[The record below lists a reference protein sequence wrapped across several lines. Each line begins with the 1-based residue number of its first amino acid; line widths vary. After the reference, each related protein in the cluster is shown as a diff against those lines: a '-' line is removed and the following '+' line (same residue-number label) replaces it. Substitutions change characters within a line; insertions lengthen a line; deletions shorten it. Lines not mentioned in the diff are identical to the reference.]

1 MFCAGWVHR
10 DISDGNM
17 LAVWDKETQAW
28 RVRISDLEYA
38 REFPRDDGV
47 AGSDPKTGTPFFM
60 AYEIQTHAPLYDPQ
74 EFEAESLGYLTRL
87 QTGTCE
93 PVQMHTYQHD
103 LESLFWLI
111 LWIVLARIGHQQS
124 IDAAFAIFQEGHST
138 QFARGRTLKDG
149 FTPAL
154 QDSFHVDTHKIRDE
168 LGAIRRQ
175 LYRAYKMRSPQ
186 DMQDIAS
193 YSLVC
198 GQYLE
203 FFRRINEPLNR
214 EAWSGLAI
222 WTPIWT
228 LKGMLPPG
236 SVAHSESRKRKCDEE
251 DTRDEL
257 PSFDQA
263 VLAPVAGPS
272 TQGSEAESSAGPRRS
287 KRAKKTVPSYAESA
301 SD

>member
-1 MFCAGWVHR
+1 
-10 DISDGNM
+10 
-17 LAVWDKETQAW
+17 
-28 RVRISDLEYA
+28 
-38 REFPRDDGV
+38 
-47 AGSDPKTGTPFFM
+47 
-60 AYEIQTHAPLYDPQ
+60 
-74 EFEAESLGYLTRL
+74 
-87 QTGTCE
+87 
-93 PVQMHTYQHD
+93 MHTYQHD

-111 LWIVLARIGHQQS
+111 LWIVLARVGHQQS

-222 WTPIWT
+222 VPPANRSTAKEQNFLEFIVDAN
-228 LKGMLPPG
+228 LDSEGMLPPG